1 MVTAATNFPYPYYHT
16 SEDTADKIGFDRQ
29 TRVGGDW
36 RMCSPN
42 RWAVNNSG
50 A

>member
-29 TRVGGDW
+29 TRVVWGLENVFAKPMGGE
-36 RMCSPN
+36 
-42 RWAVNNSG
+42 
-50 A
+50 